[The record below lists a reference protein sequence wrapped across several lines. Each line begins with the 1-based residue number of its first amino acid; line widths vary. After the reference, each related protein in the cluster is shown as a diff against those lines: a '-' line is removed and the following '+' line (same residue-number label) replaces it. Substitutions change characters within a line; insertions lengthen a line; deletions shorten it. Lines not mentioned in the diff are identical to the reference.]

1 MLLRLMPSRKNDGR
15 CLPCFS
21 LAGESAHV
29 EPHAALSAVDRAE
42 LRSGTREE
50 FVCASCGQRMIR
62 FLALQTS
69 PPPSNRWRFELP
81 AIQTVSRDAPAP
93 VEPVDD
99 ESAEEST
106 DIDDPIGPID
116 PDQQGEG
123 IDI

>member
-1 MLLRLMPSRKNDGR
+1 MLLRQMLSRKNDGR

-21 LAGESAHV
+21 LVGESAHV
-29 EPHAALSAVDRAE
+29 EPHAGLSPVDRAE
-42 LRSGTREE
+42 LRSGIREE

-81 AIQTVSRDAPAP
+81 AEQPVARDAPAP
-93 VEPVDD
+93 VESVDD
-99 ESAEEST
+99 ASADEST
-106 DIDDPIGPID
+106 EDPIESVD
-116 PDQQGEG
+116 PDQDAAG